1 MTEITT
7 PEKTPK
13 ELRQEEVNQYEANI
27 QLYTT
32 IAAGLPSEWPSH
44 LEHLKSEKS
53 QHEAIA
59 KVENLA
65 DVELVGKLWAYE
77 AAQASIRSEMVEKAK
92 AEAIL
97 NAMKA

>member
-1 MTEITT
+1 MTENTEAAFDPIKARQD
-7 PEKTPK
+7 EVDQYQKNI
-13 ELRQEEVNQYEANI
+13 ELF
-27 QLYTT
+27 TS

-44 LEHLKSEKS
+44 LEHLKGEKN

-59 KVENLA
+59 KIESIV
-65 DVELVGKLWAYE
+65 DVLLVGKLWAYE
-77 AAQASIRSEMVEKAK
+77 SAQASIRSEIVEKAK

>member
-1 MTEITT
+1 MT
-7 PEKTPK
+7 EKTPL
-13 ELRQEEVNQYEANI
+13 ELRQDEVEQYEKNI
-27 QLYTT
+27 ELYTS

-44 LEHLKSEKS
+44 LEHLKGEKN

-59 KVENLA
+59 KLENLA

-77 AAQASIRSEMVEKAK
+77 QAQAFIRSEMIEKAK

-97 NAMKA
+97 NALIG